1 MPLLS
6 SDSARYCVL
15 PARNRPATSQIFL
28 YFGSLTLLI
37 YLATPSGNLVD
48 IATSYMLKNRLHATA
63 SQVSMLR
70 LLTGIPAYIALVF
83 GLARDLWSPFGLRDR
98 GYFLCFAPIAAVSFL
113 GMAFYHLSY
122 SGLFLGSLFVTLSL
136 PLHCRGVS
144 SAACPHRSR
153 EADDG
158 PPHHSLAGGFIYPH
172 GRFRLHIRMGRCTSS
187 AKANVFADGGAGFGH
202 RLPRVLEAG
211 LRFSRHL

>member
-63 SQVSMLR
+63 SQVSMFR
-70 LLTGIPAYIALVF
+70 LLTGIPAYIAFVF

-113 GMAFYHLSY
+113 WM
-122 SGLFLGSLFVTLSL
+122 LFTISLT
-136 PLHCRGVS
+136 RAS
-144 SAACPHRSR
+144 SWARFSSRYRS
-153 EADDG
+153 A
-158 PPHHSLAGGFIYPH
+158 P
-172 GRFRLHIRMGRCTSS
+172 
-187 AKANVFADGGAGFGH
+187 
-202 RLPRVLEAG
+202 LPRRIKRCLPSSVN
-211 LRFSRHL
+211 RS